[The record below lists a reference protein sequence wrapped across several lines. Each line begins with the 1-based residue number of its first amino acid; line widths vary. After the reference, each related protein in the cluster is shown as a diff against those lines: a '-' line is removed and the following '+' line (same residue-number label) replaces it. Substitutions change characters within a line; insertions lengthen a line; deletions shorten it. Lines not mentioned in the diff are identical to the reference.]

1 MSFSLGFD
9 ELPNS
14 SYQSGASDYH
24 ASAVSGVASSAGE
37 DAFSTVFSPQAASG
51 LSNDLKS
58 MLESNKEGLKVS
70 PTGTSCLR
78 VTCCQTDR
86 RLTRAPSFPP

>member
-14 SYQSGASDYH
+14 SYQSGGNEYH
-24 ASAVSGVASSAGE
+24 VSSVSGVASSAGE
-37 DAFSTVFSPQAASG
+37 DSYSTVFSANVTSSI
-51 LSNDLKS
+51 SNDLKS

-70 PTGTSCLR
+70 HSLSVR
-78 VTCCQTDR
+78 IW
-86 RLTRAPSFPP
+86 

>member
-14 SYQSGASDYH
+14 SYQSGANEYH
-24 ASAVSGVASSAGE
+24 VNSVSGVASSAGE
-37 DAFSTVFSPQAASG
+37 DSYSTTFSPNASSG
-51 LSNDLKS
+51 ISNDLKS

-70 PTGTSCLR
+70 VILFRSLH
-78 VTCCQTDR
+78 QH
-86 RLTRAPSFPP
+86 F